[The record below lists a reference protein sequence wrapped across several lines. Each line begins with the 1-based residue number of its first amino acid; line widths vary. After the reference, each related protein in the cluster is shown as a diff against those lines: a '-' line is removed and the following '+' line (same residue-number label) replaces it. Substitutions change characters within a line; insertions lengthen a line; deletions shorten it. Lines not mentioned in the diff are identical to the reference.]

1 MRETSTTRRRFMV
14 AALALAGVSLSP
26 AALRQSRVWAQSGG
40 RPDATMIRIARSL
53 APHDALSDDDYADVL
68 NVALD
73 AMAGSLDDQLGAAE
87 TALDDASGGD
97 FMSADTETQL
107 AALTSIQGA
116 AFFPGILWAVKTF
129 LYSHP
134 AGWRAL
140 DYEGPSWQ
148 QGGYMNRGAGEID
161 WLPEAD

>member
-1 MRETSTTRRRFMV
+1 MRETITTRRRFMV
-14 AALALAGVSLSP
+14 AATVLAGVSLSP
-26 AALRQSRVWAQSGG
+26 AVLRQSRVWAQSGG
-40 RPDATMIRIARSL
+40 RPGAAMISIARSL

-68 NVALD
+68 NIALG
-73 AMAGSLDDQLGAAE
+73 AMAGSLDEQLDAAE
-87 TALDDASGGD
+87 TALDGATGGD
-97 FMSADTETQL
+97 FMSADAEAQL
-107 AALTSIQGA
+107 AALTSIQDA

-140 DYEGPSWQ
+140 GYEGPSWQ

-161 WLPEAD
+161 WLPETD